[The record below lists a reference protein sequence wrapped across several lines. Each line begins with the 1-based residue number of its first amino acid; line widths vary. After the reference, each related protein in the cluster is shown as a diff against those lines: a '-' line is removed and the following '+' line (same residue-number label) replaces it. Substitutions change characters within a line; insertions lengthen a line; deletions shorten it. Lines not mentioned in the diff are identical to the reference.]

1 MSVEDGSIVYSKIIE
16 EHIDKGFQLRLVVS
30 EFREETYIQ
39 FRKYFLSYEG
49 EWVPSKEGVSTIIS
63 FDNVYAII
71 DGMLDI
77 CSKSEGEEI
86 ITKYY
91 NQLKDKVD
99 GSCATMEDSN

>member
-1 MSVEDGSIVYSKIIE
+1 MTVEDGSIVYSKIIE
-16 EHIDKGFQLRLVVS
+16 ENMDKGFQLRLVVS

-49 EWVPSKEGVSTIIS
+49 DWVPSRDGVSTIIS

-86 ITKYY
+86 IMKYY
-91 NQLKDKVD
+91 NKIKDTTSD
-99 GSCATMEDSN
+99 RA